1 MNVSWPSPAYDR
13 QIDLICEK
21 LAGARNIFCIAH
33 PYSDGD
39 ALGSQLALYHYC
51 QTAGKNCV
59 VLNFD
64 PLPEQISWLSG
75 SETVQNYLPEDVN
88 FDLGFLMET
97 TEARRM
103 GDRVSFF
110 ARAATTIHLDHH
122 IGVTGLGH
130 INILEERASSTC
142 EILYN
147 ILERT
152 GVPLS
157 RECREALY
165 VGIMTDTGNF
175 RYNNSTPRAH
185 EVAARLI
192 SEGLAVDDIYKRVY
206 ETTCFN
212 RVVIHGMVMAR
223 TRSFNDGKLVA
234 SWLKLD
240 DFVKV
245 GATEV
250 DADGAIR
257 HLSCIKGIEA
267 ALLFKEVEGGK
278 VKISFRSTGLVDVME
293 ISRQFNGGGHKLAS
307 GAQMDGDLDEVMA
320 TVVAAVAAS
329 LPRGET
335 CNA

>member
-21 LAGARNIFCIAH
+21 LDKARNIFCIAH

-39 ALGSQLALYHYC
+39 ALGSQLALYHWC
-51 QTAGKNCV
+51 RSAGKNCV

-64 PLPEQISWLSG
+64 PLPEQISWLRG
-75 SETVQNYLPEDVN
+75 AEVCQNHLPDDVD

-103 GDRVSFF
+103 GDRIEFF
-110 ARAATTIHLDHH
+110 KRAAATVHLDHH
-122 IGVTGLGH
+122 IGVSGLGT
-130 INILEERASSTC
+130 INILEEKASSTC

-152 GVPLS
+152 GIELS

-175 RYNNSTPRAH
+175 RFNNSTPRAH

-192 SEGLAVDDIYKRVY
+192 DNDLVVDDIYKLVY
-206 ETTCFN
+206 ENTN
-212 RVVIHGMVMAR
+212 YLRVVIHGTVMAR
-223 TRSFNDGKLVA
+223 ARSHNQGKVVT
-234 SWLKLD
+234 SWLALD
-240 DFVKV
+240 DFTRI
-245 GATEV
+245 GASEV

-257 HLSCIKGIEA
+257 NLSCIKGIEA
-267 ALLFKEVEGGK
+267 AILFKEVEGGK
-278 VKISFRSTGLVDVME
+278 VKVSFRSTGRVDVME
-293 ISRQFNGGGHKLAS
+293 VSRKFNGGGHRMAS
-307 GAQMDGDLDEVMA
+307 GAQVDGNLEEVMHA
-320 TVVAAVAAS
+320 VVSAVSDA
-329 LPRGET
+329 LPAGEM